1 MWLKTRRNRKS
12 LAPSLHPGCLVI
24 EDDGQQLTAEDIQHL
39 GQRLWRK
46 TAQQHGDGLGLA
58 LTANL
63 LKQYGYEFSFQC
75 PTGPMGFALK
85 SSVAGLSVTCKL
97 RNIQPYGCWK
107 IPGQILL

>member
-24 EDDGQQLTAEDIQHL
+24 EDDGQQLTAQDIQHL

-46 TAQQHGDGLGLA
+46 SAQQHGHGLGLA

-63 LKQYGYEFSFQC
+63 LKQHGYLLFFN
-75 PTGPMGFALK
+75 A
-85 SSVAGLSVTCKL
+85 
-97 RNIQPYGCWK
+97 RRPYGLRIEIK
-107 IPGQILL
+107 YGVFKRDMQA